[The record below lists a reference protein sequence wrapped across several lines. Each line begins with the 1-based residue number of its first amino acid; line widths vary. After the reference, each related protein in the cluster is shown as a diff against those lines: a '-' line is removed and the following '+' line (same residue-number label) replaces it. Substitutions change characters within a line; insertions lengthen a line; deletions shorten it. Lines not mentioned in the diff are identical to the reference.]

1 VRDAV
6 LEVGPATGRLVC
18 AGAAVLTLT
27 ADFEL
32 TAELQTEA
40 GAVADLW
47 MGATDGEDRPAVKVR
62 VDNRAAAASPATG
75 SLAGLRQILPRVV
88 RDGEWFILRCERR
101 ADRLRTWVDGELLV
115 DASEV
120 SSVPIRGDLLIEFLS
135 GGPLR
140 VRRLAVRPLPS
151 AGSPPG
157 PLPAPD
163 PRIRALHAAGFPV
176 LNRYVHLKG
185 GLTLDRALE
194 LSRATGIGYGIAVNV
209 GLGFPTTNSAAVR
222 AWADGLRGRPVF
234 VGMQAEGRE
243 WTRLVDLETAAR
255 FGYVFTDAMTWSDR
269 GGRRMRLWMPD
280 EVAIGDPQEF
290 MDTLVD
296 RTVDILETEP
306 IDIYANPTY
315 LPAVLMPDYDRLWTE
330 DRMRRV
336 TRAAVARNVAIEINA
351 RLRLPRPPFLR
362 MAKAAGAKFTFGTNN
377 AGADVGDLGYC
388 LDMAAELAL
397 APSDMFVPIPGRSAA
412 CRRLAEVGGSP

>member
-120 SSVPIRGDLLIEFLS
+120 SSVPIRGGLLIEFLS

-269 GGRRMRLWMPD
+269 SGRRMRLWMPD